1 MKKYKVYCKDVGYE
15 EIVEAKDDEDAI
27 MQGYN
32 EISTNLHEYI
42 EVDITEIKPKTNER
56 KV

>member
-15 EIVEAKDDEDAI
+15 ETVEAKDDEDAI

-42 EVDITEIKPKTNER
+42 EVDITEIKPQK
-56 KV
+56 